1 MTRYV
6 IALAALT
13 LAYYGLL
20 TMVARGV
27 LAL

>member
-6 IALAALT
+6 IALAALG
-13 LAYYGLL
+13 LFYYGLL
-20 TMVARGV
+20 TMLARGV

>member
-6 IALAALT
+6 LALAAMG

-20 TMVARGV
+20 TMLARGV
-27 LAL
+27 LSL